1 VRAKR
6 DRIQVAARLAEAL
19 RRGTSIL
26 GYPKQ
31 TMGYGRTNP
40 YLSMQEPVLFRGANA
55 LAASTRG
62 WHEAKHDLRPWLSYF
77 LGVLTAAYREF
88 EPRAEAVTAGR
99 GSKAGLVK
107 SFVRSNLS
115 DAFTFADVKRASPG
129 VSDDYIRQVLRE
141 LRDAGIIEGT
151 GAGRGAGWRRL
162 RPDF

>member
-1 VRAKR
+1 LTVR
-6 DRIQVAARLAEAL
+6 
-19 RRGTSIL
+19 L
-26 GYPKQ
+26 G
-31 TMGYGRTNP
+31 
-40 YLSMQEPVLFRGANA
+40 L
-55 LAASTRG
+55 STRG

-99 GSKAGLVK
+99 SSKAGLVE
-107 SFVRSNLS
+107 SFVHSNLS

-162 RPDF
+162 RRDF